1 MASSSSNPLP
11 SCFGA
16 AASISYEQLKEAV
29 KNEENSVGEGVY
41 HGILTN
47 GKVTTKYNFTFFIIM
62 IVCYYYYIHTY
73 IHTYIDFRLH
83 HSNLKHER
91 ASFLLLNMV

>member
-62 IVCYYYYIHTY
+62 IVCYYYYIRTY
-73 IHTYIDFRLH
+73 IHI
-83 HSNLKHER
+83 
-91 ASFLLLNMV
+91 